1 MYDVTETYINI
12 FIYICKK
19 DMLPPSWSTIYFK
32 HVRIKIIMHR
42 PWWVFIYWRATTYWY
57 HWFIF
62 FRKTWLWC
70 FIYIYIYI
78 HIYIYIYIV
87 HMWQKSSVFF
97 HESAQRNVAGHL
109 IDKMSLKQHGHFA
122 TNGFVFPF
130 IRQMLQNTQKSI
142 LNLWIVVNRKNA
154 NAFWIANQ

>member
-1 MYDVTETYINI
+1 MGFHLLESNNELVSLVYILSQN
-12 FIYICKK
+12 
-19 DMLPPSWSTIYFK
+19 M
-32 HVRIKIIMHR
+32 VV
-42 PWWVFIYWRATTYWY
+42 VF
-57 HWFIF
+57 
-62 FRKTWLWC
+62 
-70 FIYIYIYI
+70 YIYIYI

-122 TNGFVFPF
+122 TNGFVFPL